1 MALGTPVVTSN
12 VSALPEVLGDAAQF
26 VNPENVFEI
35 SRGIRQ
41 VLLDDELRARLVERG
56 RQQVKRFSWTES
68 VGRVIEIYRQ
78 AAA

>member
-12 VSALPEVLGDAAQF
+12 VSALPEVLGDAALF
-26 VNPENVFEI
+26 VNPENVFDI

-41 VLLDDELRARLVERG
+41 VLLDDALRASLIERG
-56 RQQVKRFSWTES
+56 RQQVRRFSWEDS
-68 VGRVIEIYRQ
+68 VRRVLQIYRD